1 MESLCSHVTL
11 AFLVLLALSTSC
23 VHGQGTRVG
32 FYSSSCPRA
41 ESIVR
46 STVQSHF
53 QSDATIAPGLLRMHF
68 HDCFVQGC
76 DGSILIDGANT
87 EKTAGPNLN
96 LRGYDVIDDA
106 KTQLEAAC
114 PGVVSCAD
122 ILALAARDSVVLVI
136 ISCKISSRFRS
147 LVYINEMLYHNEAG
161 FIIHIVGPN
170 IIRMSKA
177 LMMMMI
183 IMNEH
188 ETILKVWSS
197 SLIASYKKI

>member
-1 MESLCSHVTL
+1 MESLCSHVALSLSLLLTL
-11 AFLVLLALSTSC
+11 ATTYA
-23 VHGQGTRVG
+23 HGQGTRVG

-53 QSDATIAPGLLRMHF
+53 RSNEAVAPGLLRMHF

-87 EKTAGPNLN
+87 EKTARPNLL

-106 KTQLEAAC
+106 KAQLEAAC

-122 ILALAARDSVVLVI
+122 ILALAARDSVVLVTI
-136 ISCKISSRFRS
+136 FQGQ
-147 LVYINEMLYHNEAG
+147 LLL
-161 FIIHIVGPN
+161 IIHTL
-170 IIRMSKA
+170 
-177 LMMMMI
+177 LM
-183 IMNEH
+183 H
-188 ETILKVWSS
+188 FCL
-197 SLIASYKKI
+197 L